1 MLGSKRHTIQ
11 ICGESYTIVSDES
24 EEQIRS
30 SVAMVDTLMR
40 EIAGGSVSS
49 SLKKVAVLAAL
60 KLSLE
65 MDGLKSELNQ
75 VQEAVQNLVGQVE
88 QQTSS

>member
-30 SVAMVDTLMR
+30 SVALVDTLMR

-49 SLKKVAVLAAL
+49 SL
-60 KLSLE
+60 
-65 MDGLKSELNQ
+65 
-75 VQEAVQNLVGQVE
+75 
-88 QQTSS
+88 